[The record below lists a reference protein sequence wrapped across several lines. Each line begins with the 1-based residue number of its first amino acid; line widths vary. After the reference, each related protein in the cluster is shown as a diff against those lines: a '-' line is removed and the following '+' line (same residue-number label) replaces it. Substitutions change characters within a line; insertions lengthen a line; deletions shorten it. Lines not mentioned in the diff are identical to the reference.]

1 MKYKKLKKKRME
13 DMKMSTFNRNEE
25 VQIYNNAINLRGEA
39 IQTIVAIEECNELIL
54 ALTNLRCGKPSN
66 VEEETAD
73 VEIMINQLCII
84 NDIELFEDMP
94 VKPVE
99 VNVACLSSELIIAL
113 TELVQAITKGIRG
126 KETDIKGK
134 LIKAW
139 GYLMFLKAVL
149 GDEVDRQ
156 KEFKLKRLKN
166 GVCM

>member
-1 MKYKKLKKKRME
+1 MNYKKLKKRVE

-25 VQIYNNAINLRGEA
+25 VQIYHNAINLNGEA
-39 IQTIVAIEECNELIL
+39 IQTIVAIEEINELIL
-54 ALTNLRCGKPSN
+54 ALTNLRCGKINN

-84 NDIELFEDMP
+84 NDIELFKDMP

-99 VNVACLSSELIIAL
+99 VNIACLSSELIIAL

-126 KETDIKGK
+126 KEIDIKGK

-149 GDEVDRQ
+149 GEEVDRQ
-156 KEFKLKRLKN
+156 KEFKLKRLSKR
-166 GVCM
+166 VCM

>member
-1 MKYKKLKKKRME
+1 MNKDK
-13 DMKMSTFNRNEE
+13 E
-25 VQIYNNAINLRGEA
+25 VQIYHNSINFHGEA
-39 IQTIVAIEECNELIL
+39 IETISAIEECNELIL

-94 VKPVE
+94 IKPVE

-126 KETDIKGK
+126 KEIDIKGK

-149 GDEVDRQ
+149 GEEVDRQ
-156 KEFKLKRLKN
+156 KEFKLNRLKDR
-166 GVCM
+166 VCM

>member
-1 MKYKKLKKKRME
+1 
-13 DMKMSTFNRNEE
+13 MSTFNRNEE
-25 VQIYNNAINLRGEA
+25 VQIYHNAINLYGEA
-39 IQTIVAIEECNELIL
+39 IQTIVTIEECNELIL
-54 ALTNLRCGKPSN
+54 ALTNLRCGKSNN

-73 VEIMINQLCII
+73 VEIMLNQLCII
-84 NDIELFEDMP
+84 NDIELFEDIP

-99 VNVACLSSELIIAL
+99 VNVACLSSELIISL

-156 KEFKLKRLKN
+156 KEFKLKRLKD

>member
-1 MKYKKLKKKRME
+1 
-13 DMKMSTFNRNEE
+13 MSTFNRNEE
-25 VQIYNNAINLRGEA
+25 VQIYHNAINLYGEA
-39 IQTIVAIEECNELIL
+39 IQTIVAIEEINELIL
-54 ALTNLRCGKPSN
+54 ALTNLRCGKSNN

-73 VEIMINQLCII
+73 VEIMLNQLCII
-84 NDIELFEDMP
+84 NDIELFEDIP

-99 VNVACLSSELIIAL
+99 VNVACLSSELIISLA
-113 TELVQAITKGIRG
+113 ELVQAITKGIRG

-149 GDEVDRQ
+149 GDEVDKQ
-156 KEFKLKRLKN
+156 KEFKLKRLKD

>member
-1 MKYKKLKKKRME
+1 MNKDK
-13 DMKMSTFNRNEE
+13 E
-25 VQIYNNAINLRGEA
+25 VQIYHNSIKFYGEA
-39 IQTIVAIEECNELIL
+39 IETISAIEECNELIL

-126 KETDIKGK
+126 KEIDIKGK

-149 GDEVDRQ
+149 GEEVDRQ
-156 KEFKLKRLKN
+156 KEFKLKRLKDR
-166 GVCM
+166 VCM

>member
-1 MKYKKLKKKRME
+1 ML
-13 DMKMSTFNRNEE
+13 
-25 VQIYNNAINLRGEA
+25 
-39 IQTIVAIEECNELIL
+39 
-54 ALTNLRCGKPSN
+54 
-66 VEEETAD
+66 
-73 VEIMINQLCII
+73 NQLCII
-84 NDIELFEDMP
+84 NDIELFENIP

-99 VNVACLSSELIIAL
+99 VNVACLSSEVVIAL

-156 KEFKLKRLKN
+156 KEFKLKRLKD
-166 GVCM
+166 GVCMWWRII